1 MNLMIYIN
9 MTTKERLKEFVSK
22 QGLGQNAFEKKVGIA
37 VGYLASKSVSVTS
50 DTIEKVIENFPNLNL
65 DWLIT
70 GEGEMLKNTGTM
82 TGSNQGDG
90 NKIEYKNGG
99 NVGVGNTV
107 NVTLP
112 ESGTQKIIKPD
123 GTVELTSIGSNG
135 DASDKLQMENETLKE
150 KISLLM
156 DNMQLKD
163 ELIASLRDTIDLLRH
178 KQ

>member
-1 MNLMIYIN
+1 

-37 VGYLASKSVSVTS
+37 VGYLSSKSVSVTS

-70 GEGEMLKNTGTM
+70 GEGDMLKNTGTM

-112 ESGTQKIIKPD
+112 EIGTQKIIKPD
-123 GTVELTSIGSNG
+123 STVEVTLIEPN
-135 DASDKLQMENETLKE
+135 DVASDKLERENEALKA
-150 KISLLM
+150 KISHLM

-163 ELIASLRDTIDLLRH
+163 ELIASLRDTIDLLKH

>member
-1 MNLMIYIN
+1 MKQNSMDVNSRI
-9 MTTKERLKEFVSK
+9 RQFLKKMKITV
-22 QGLGQNAFEKKVGIA
+22 QAFESSIGKTNGYISHTKSPTAGVLADIAKV
-37 VGYLASKSVSVTS
+37 YP
-50 DTIEKVIENFPNLNL
+50 DLNL

-70 GEGEMLKNTGTM
+70 GEGDMLKNSGTM
-82 TGSNQGDG
+82 IGSNQGDG

-112 ESGTQKIIKPD
+112 ESGTQKIIKSD

-135 DASDKLQMENETLKE
+135 DAFDKLQMENETLKE
-150 KISLLM
+150 KISHLM

-163 ELIASLRDTIDLLRH
+163 ELIASLRDTIDLLKH

>member
-1 MNLMIYIN
+1 MMYIN

-37 VGYLASKSVSVTS
+37 VGYLASKSISVTS
-50 DTIEKVIENFPNLNL
+50 DTIEKVVDNFPDLNL

-70 GEGEMLKNTGTM
+70 GEGDMLKNSGAM
-82 TGSNQGDG
+82 AGSNQGDG

-112 ESGTQKIIKPD
+112 EFGTQKIIRPD
-123 GTVELTSIGSNG
+123 GSVELTSIGSNG
-135 DASDKLQMENETLKE
+135 DASDKLKMENESLKE
-150 KISLLM
+150 RISHLM
-156 DNMQLKD
+156 DSIKLKD
-163 ELIASLRDTIDLLRH
+163 ELIASLRDTIELLKH